1 MCMYKCCYLH
11 LAHLLPVCDDCTGHS
26 PEART
31 ATSSWG
37 GARRLEAPA
46 GGSGWETYPSKLE
59 RWCRRAEPQLSLC
72 SNHQLCRWA
81 DMQWASLTPKRKT
94 SRFNSAH
101 QNVDLF
107 CVTTFSQTHSRTFFL
122 LNIWGKKIQLLDEFY
137 RRDPGWSVLKQFGQ
151 TMQQDGGRPLSFCQF
166 CFHKASLQREIMLK
180 RLYTA
185 VCSQLSW
192 AVMRKSKHTAKNC
205 RAPRSSL

>member
-122 LNIWGKKIQLLDEFY
+122 LNIWGKKKSSCWMSFIAEIQVGLF
-137 RRDPGWSVLKQFGQ
+137 W
-151 TMQQDGGRPLSFCQF
+151 
-166 CFHKASLQREIMLK
+166 
-180 RLYTA
+180 
-185 VCSQLSW
+185 
-192 AVMRKSKHTAKNC
+192 
-205 RAPRSSL
+205 SSLGKQCNKMEDALCLFVSFVFIKQVSKEK